1 MVYLAELDPEC
12 LDMLLSGYLVRVD
25 GEARLLLGYIC
36 HLLCQEVG
44 QQIDLE
50 VRQRPVLDQEV
61 LQSHG
66 PRLGQCV
73 SPMENQGSHV
83 PHEGMGQGM
92 GLEHR
97 SDLSDLLPQDRRL
110 LENAQDLRPMELQLN
125 VDLLHWLPES
135 QMEQVVAVLNLVLE
149 IELG

>member
-36 HLLCQEVG
+36 HFLCMEVLL
-44 QQIDLE
+44 QIDLE
-50 VRQRPVLDQEV
+50 IRPRPILHQEV

-73 SPMENQGSHV
+73 SPMEYQGSHV
-83 PHEGMGQGM
+83 QHEGMGQSM
-92 GLEHR
+92 GFEYR
-97 SDLSDLLPQDRRL
+97 SYLSNLPPQ
-110 LENAQDLRPMELQLN
+110 
-125 VDLLHWLPES
+125 H
-135 QMEQVVAVLNLVLE
+135 
-149 IELG
+149 